1 MDFSQCPTEISP
13 LQEIKRINS
22 EAVTIVT
29 PAKKPNLYKIV
40 PESPIA
46 EKPAP
51 VPYQ

>member
-1 MDFSQCPTEISP
+1 MEFSQCLTDISP

-40 PESPIA
+40 PESPA
-46 EKPAP
+46 VERPARSA
-51 VPYQ
+51 YQ